1 MLQYTTETQPYTS
14 DGNNNIVDSQC
25 SDILF
30 FNNTTGT
37 VYINGFPV
45 ASGGV
50 YKIDSN
56 NPDEMNIT
64 KYLISFSG
72 STGTVYVTRK
82 KYLPKK

>member
-1 MLQYTTETQPYTS
+1 
-14 DGNNNIVDSQC
+14 
-25 SDILF
+25 
-30 FNNTTGT
+30 
-37 VYINGFPV
+37 V